1 MLSAHQV
8 HNGGSA
14 IQWYQR
20 ADNTN
25 NPAYSIYFFVDCSDM
40 TQKPTFS
47 IPQVSANQSVSKCS
61 IYEEKMQCFRNV
73 LQLIRGMK
81 EDFVATTNASSGL
94 QN

>member
-1 MLSAHQV
+1 MRVYASAHQV

-25 NPAYSIYFFVDCSDM
+25 NPAYSIYFFFVDCNDM

-47 IPQVSANQSVSKCS
+47 MPLSIGKSKCFEMF
-61 IYEEKMQCFRNV
+61 Y
-73 LQLIRGMK
+73 L
-81 EDFVATTNASSGL
+81 
-94 QN
+94 